1 MAALDELGF
10 HACGTLTDSA
20 DFIRKHQF
28 VSGNNGS
35 TLGLRKVSV
44 PFHILIDATGA
55 RCPLFESLGFEQLTA
70 LKSAQVSRRRF
81 TRGRASHPTN
91 HTPHAASSAHFVNGK
106 TRQETQLGESNW
118 ASQFHKE
125 RFARLKEC
133 GVDLQNMVYY
143 RSTGAYSDW
152 ATHYFVMTASADSL
166 LQMGALREAAPEGD
180 ASKLCSRGNLDV
192 VQLEAFVRRAV
203 GEFVPELEHHEMVP
217 NQVGSEAARS
227 RTR

>member
-1 MAALDELGF
+1 MWWWWWCGGGGRGGGGAGLIFVRADRTGAPHPQVALLLGVQVDFGAPVPSLAALDELGF

-81 TRGRASHPTN
+81 TRGSAAHPTTD
-91 HTPHAASSAHFVNGK
+91 TPHAARRRPLAWSPTSSMARRGRRRSSASRIGRRSS
-106 TRQETQLGESNW
+106 TR
-118 ASQFHKE
+118 
-125 RFARLKEC
+125 
-133 GVDLQNMVYY
+133 
-143 RSTGAYSDW
+143 
-152 ATHYFVMTASADSL
+152 SA
-166 LQMGALREAAPEGD
+166 
-180 ASKLCSRGNLDV
+180 SRG
-192 VQLEAFVRRAV
+192 
-203 GEFVPELEHHEMVP
+203 
-217 NQVGSEAARS
+217 
-227 RTR
+227 